1 MTTIRANGARL
12 LRTLRELAGFGAN
25 DQGGVSREAFT
36 PAEDAARQYLA
47 NIAARAGLYPDVDQA
62 GNLIVRRSATPTNK
76 PTLLMGSHLDTVT
89 NGGWLDG
96 AYGVV
101 GALEA
106 LTVLTERDLDTR
118 LEPVVIAFAN
128 EEGVRFPLPFWGSR
142 AVAGQLAAST
152 NAVDRQGGS
161 IRAPLARAGG
171 DLDKVADAAWPRG
184 SIGAYL
190 ELHIEQGPVL
200 EDRNLALGIV
210 DAIAGRTTF
219 EIDIFGRQNHA
230 GTTPMNC
237 RSDALVAAAHLV
249 LAVEKIAKQR
259 RLVSVST
266 VGGLDVRPGDTNVI
280 PGHATLTVEIRDARP
295 ERLARGE
302 RAVLAAASD
311 VGRQTRTRIEADVV
325 MRAKPV
331 STDPALRARVAATAN
346 KLALPHLPLSS
357 GAGHDAQIIAAIAP
371 VGMIFVPS
379 IGGVSHAP
387 DEDTAD
393 ADLIAGAD
401 ALTATAA
408 AL

>member
-1 MTTIRANGARL
+1 MTTVRANGPRL

-25 DQGGVSREAFT
+25 EQGGVSREAFT

-47 NIAARAGLYPDVDQA
+47 DIATQAGLYPQVDQA
-62 GNLIVRRSATPTNK
+62 GNLVVRRSSK
-76 PTLLMGSHLDTVT
+76 PASKPALLMGSHLDTVT

-101 GALEA
+101 SALEA
-106 LTVLTERDLDTR
+106 MIVLTERDLDTR

-142 AVAGQLAAST
+142 AVVGQLAASAST
-152 NAVDRQGGS
+152 VDRQGRS

-184 SIGAYL
+184 TIGAYL

-200 EDRNLALGIV
+200 ESRNLPLGIV

-219 EIDIFGRQNHA
+219 EISVFGRQNHA
-230 GTTPMNC
+230 GTTPMSC

-249 LAVEKIAKQR
+249 LAIEKIAKQR
-259 RLVSVST
+259 RLCTVST
-266 VGGLDVRPGDTNVI
+266 VGSLDVRPGVTNVI
-280 PGHATLTVEIRDARP
+280 PGHAALTVEIRDARP
-295 ERLARGE
+295 ERLARAE
-302 RAVLAAASD
+302 RAVLAATGE
-311 VGRQTRTRIEADVV
+311 VGRQTGTRIEADVA
-325 MRAKPV
+325 MRAEPV
-331 STDPALRARVAATAN
+331 RTDPALRACLAATAE

-357 GAGHDAQIIAAIAP
+357 GAGHDAQIVAATAP

-379 IGGVSHAP
+379 IGGISHAP
-387 DEDTAD
+387 DEDTTD
-393 ADLIAGAD
+393 ADLVAGAD

-408 AL
+408 VL